1 MQFLFSPVATLT
13 QVTLSRIAA
22 CQKFVNLSG
31 THGAADTNGTA
42 RKRASPH
49 SAGHVGRRV
58 KASGRR
64 GRWSGDGDGGG
75 GDAARVEPGLN
86 RSWHGS
92 DSAHAARRVT
102 DVRSAPDLGENVV
115 DHEV

>member
-64 GRWSGDGDGGG
+64 GVGRATGTE
-75 GDAARVEPGLN
+75 AEATPLGLN
-86 RSWHGS
+86 PG
-92 DSAHAARRVT
+92 
-102 DVRSAPDLGENVV
+102 
-115 DHEV
+115 